1 VGVLQNVMVEAGT
14 RPIRGRLKNDLI
26 VKHTMDDDESLSPHS
41 KSLALLQEWQ
51 TYAEEQ
57 SDLHAK
63 ARSYYKFLRKC
74 LFLPATLLGSV
85 SGIGVIASSIVE
97 DSSKAFG
104 IVFGVMSILSA
115 SLMTIQNSFKIVEK
129 NELHDVYSDVFFNFA
144 NEIKVYL
151 ALDTSYSSSYRNVEE
166 TVKEVRH
173 RFELITDRAPSIPS
187 VVQKQKKPCVMR
199 CETSESVTV
208 KCC

>member
-1 VGVLQNVMVEAGT
+1 MGVLQNVMVEAGT

>member
-173 RFELITDRAPSIPS
+173 RFELITDRAPSILSS
-187 VVQKQKKPCVMR
+187 VVDAHI
-199 CETSESVTV
+199 
-208 KCC
+208 

>member
-1 VGVLQNVMVEAGT
+1 
-14 RPIRGRLKNDLI
+14 
-26 VKHTMDDDESLSPHS
+26 MDDDDSLSPHS
-41 KSLALLQEWQ
+41 KSLALLKEWQ

-57 SDLHAK
+57 SDLHARS
-63 ARSYYKFLRKC
+63 RSYYKFLRKC
-74 LFLPATLLGSV
+74 LFLPATLLGSF

-104 IVFGVMSILSA
+104 IIFGVMSIVSA

-129 NELHDVYSDVFFNFA
+129 YELHDVYNDVFFNFA

-187 VVQKQKKPCVMR
+187 AVQKKKKPCIMR
-199 CETSESVTV
+199 CETTESVTV